1 MSYRIKEIR
10 TTLAQ
15 ANYYPAGL
23 SADLDAQL
31 RDKMQSDIEW
41 LLNEFERLLKDLPP
55 DKE

>member
-41 LLNEFERLLKDLPP
+41 LLNELERLLK
-55 DKE
+55 ETV